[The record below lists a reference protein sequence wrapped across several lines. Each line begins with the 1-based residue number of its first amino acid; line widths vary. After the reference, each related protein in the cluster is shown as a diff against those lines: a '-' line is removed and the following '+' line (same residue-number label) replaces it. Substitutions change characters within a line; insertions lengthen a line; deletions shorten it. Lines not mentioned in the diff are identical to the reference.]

1 MAIEIM
7 HMSAN
12 ARLIRKV
19 LTKYRNTFYALK
31 ELINNSIIA
40 KAKRIEITFGTDADV
55 EPDTWNYQQI
65 SHIIIRD
72 NGHGVPFCDFY
83 KSIMEIGTDNREDG
97 CGVGRFGGLQIG
109 RVMTIDTTAYD
120 PTIKS
125 FTKTTVKLTI
135 DDFQG
140 DDVTTKRFEV
150 NKTILSGDSYN
161 SYYEVKIESLY
172 HNEGACAIKN
182 KLLKEFL
189 SDDLFANKLFQHYPL
204 YIFNEDI
211 TFVLNGKG
219 LRRLDFVKG
228 TPIRKETNYTDVFG
242 KNHTVYITYYPLS
255 ITDSKVRLFLQVKE
269 GDVDTTAL
277 ELAYNSMWY
286 SPIMGAQYIIIQ
298 SDYITKDLC
307 ENFALADF
315 REKEWDSFGTF
326 IKTTIDEHYKKDNVK
341 YKSFVE
347 ELIADKSY
355 PFTKSE
361 IENTSI
367 VQDVFNQS
375 AFYLEEDLKLI
386 ERNSSSK
393 KLLFAL
399 LRKVIEDG
407 DITFLI
413 QNVMG
418 LSKESQ
424 RKLIE
429 LLDRS
434 KLEDIVAYS
443 SNVAK
448 KLTTLETL
456 YQITVTNISKSIEAR
471 SNVDTMLAKE
481 LWILGEEY
489 KNTIGSNID
498 QNTEELLNNLYNS
511 TIASKPSKK
520 DDNLLPEVSRGVKAI
535 KDQVVYN
542 ERYTGGSQKEI
553 LIVNIRQPSCHFGQV
568 DMAHVDRYVYD
579 LQTQSHFVKRNV
591 SYKVFV
597 IVNQLSQFARSQIN
611 TTCRDRN
618 EPFLYKEIV
627 NDEVNIKVYIVEW
640 SELIAHN
647 KLLLSSMSET
657 LRIKQIN
664 AQALFLNEYKD
675 LIERKN
681 KGKLSIIK

>member
-40 KAKRIEITFGTDADV
+40 KAKRIEITFGTDGDV
-55 EPDTWNYQQI
+55 EPDAWNYQQI
-65 SHIIIRD
+65 SHITIRD

-125 FTKTTVKLTI
+125 FTKTTVRLTI
-135 DDFQG
+135 DDFRG

-150 NKTILSGDSYN
+150 DKTILSGDNYN

-182 KLLKEFL
+182 KLLKEFF
-189 SDDLFANKLFQHYPL
+189 SDELFANKLFQHYPL

-211 TFVLNGKG
+211 TFVLNGKE
-219 LRRLDFVKG
+219 LYRLDFVKG
-228 TPIRKETNYTDVFG
+228 NPIRKETNYTDVFG

-277 ELAYNSMWY
+277 ELAYNSIWY

-307 ENFALADF
+307 ENFAMADF

-347 ELIADKSY
+347 ELIADKCY
-355 PFTKSE
+355 PFTKAE
-361 IENTSI
+361 IESASI

-542 ERYTGGSQKEI
+542 ERYTGSSQKEI

-597 IVNQLSQFARSQIN
+597 IVNQLSQFARSQIH

>member
-1 MAIEIM
+1 MYI
-7 HMSAN
+7 
-12 ARLIRKV
+12 
-19 LTKYRNTFYALK
+19 
-31 ELINNSIIA
+31 
-40 KAKRIEITFGTDADV
+40 
-55 EPDTWNYQQI
+55 
-65 SHIIIRD
+65 
-72 NGHGVPFCDFY
+72 VP
-83 KSIMEIGTDNREDG
+83 
-97 CGVGRFGGLQIG
+97 
-109 RVMTIDTTAYD
+109 
-120 PTIKS
+120 
-125 FTKTTVKLTI
+125 
-135 DDFQG
+135 
-140 DDVTTKRFEV
+140 
-150 NKTILSGDSYN
+150 
-161 SYYEVKIESLY
+161 
-172 HNEGACAIKN
+172 
-182 KLLKEFL
+182 
-189 SDDLFANKLFQHYPL
+189 
-204 YIFNEDI
+204 
-211 TFVLNGKG
+211 
-219 LRRLDFVKG
+219 
-228 TPIRKETNYTDVFG
+228 
-242 KNHTVYITYYPLS
+242 
-255 ITDSKVRLFLQVKE
+255 
-269 GDVDTTAL
+269 
-277 ELAYNSMWY
+277 
-286 SPIMGAQYIIIQ
+286 
-298 SDYITKDLC
+298 
-307 ENFALADF
+307 
-315 REKEWDSFGTF
+315 
-326 IKTTIDEHYKKDNVK
+326 KDNVK

-355 PFTKSE
+355 PFTKAE
-361 IENTSI
+361 IDSASI

-542 ERYTGGSQKEI
+542 ERYTGSSQKEI

-568 DMAHVDRYVYD
+568 DMAHVDKYVYD

-627 NDEVNIKVYIVEW
+627 NDEVNIKVYIVEF
-640 SELIAHN
+640 S
-647 KLLLSSMSET
+647 T
-657 LRIKQIN
+657 
-664 AQALFLNEYKD
+664 
-675 LIERKN
+675 
-681 KGKLSIIK
+681 